1 MCVCVCVCVR
11 VCLRATAGRQL
22 EAITDRMVKS
32 LDFDING
39 FFSEIDRSL
48 EASRRVFRRLDSVM
62 MALTE
67 ADWLR
72 IEAKVSTELLC
83 PAVAIPRSVCPNPR
97 RAAALRYRHADCGPG
112 RRSAASL
119 TAVVSP
125 PQGDNLLCM

>member
-1 MCVCVCVCVR
+1 MGR
-11 VCLRATAGRQL
+11 KILRYSTQSISQSPWRFFVLSYTVVVHFACDMQL
-22 EAITDRMVKS
+22 RAITDRMVMS

-72 IEAKVSTELLC
+72 IEAKV
-83 PAVAIPRSVCPNPR
+83 RS
-97 RAAALRYRHADCGPG
+97 
-112 RRSAASL
+112 
-119 TAVVSP
+119 
-125 PQGDNLLCM
+125 

>member
-1 MCVCVCVCVR
+1 MCVC

-97 RAAALRYRHADCGPG
+97 RAAALRYRHAGCLQLS
-112 RRSAASL
+112 RVR
-119 TAVVSP
+119 TADPDVDP
-125 PQGDNLLCM
+125 PRV

>member
-1 MCVCVCVCVR
+1 MCIRDRSPWRFFVLSYTVVVHFVCDMQ
-11 VCLRATAGRQL
+11 LR
-22 EAITDRMVKS
+22 AITDRMVMS

-72 IEAKVSTELLC
+72 IEAKV
-83 PAVAIPRSVCPNPR
+83 RS
-97 RAAALRYRHADCGPG
+97 
-112 RRSAASL
+112 
-119 TAVVSP
+119 
-125 PQGDNLLCM
+125 